1 MLQSV
6 VASVQCHRQV
16 TRQQAGEDHMFPLTV
31 SPSLATRSTGSSVNL
46 WMAAVTPMK
55 NVRLAE
61 NLGFSPTAIVTG
73 SAACQAPSAA
83 LGGEA
88 EALHHEGLTT
98 TYLSYLLC
106 NSSHVTMCLCPF
118 KFLLGKFGK
127 VNPSTKNISDTL
139 RNDIL
144 FIFRW
149 QRLCGASVFL
159 LDIRIGKHELRLQD
173 RRCRLKLHSC
183 KSSCGGM

>member
-1 MLQSV
+1 
-6 VASVQCHRQV
+6 
-16 TRQQAGEDHMFPLTV
+16 MFPLTV

-55 NVRLAE
+55 NVRLAK

-106 NSSHVTMCLCPF
+106 NSSHVTMCLCP
-118 KFLLGKFGK
+118 LYL
-127 VNPSTKNISDTL
+127 
-139 RNDIL
+139 
-144 FIFRW
+144 
-149 QRLCGASVFL
+149 VF
-159 LDIRIGKHELRLQD
+159 
-173 RRCRLKLHSC
+173 
-183 KSSCGGM
+183 

>member
-1 MLQSV
+1 MCQHAGA
-6 VASVQCHRQV
+6 ASTAEASLHSSHEQLFRPAGPQAHRPNFFWKHTCLGIAPKNKSDKKKEDNSCHSQWLPVCNV
-16 TRQQAGEDHMFPLTV
+16 TGRWHDSRHEKDHMFPLTV

-55 NVRLAE
+55 NVRLAK

-118 KFLLGKFGK
+118 NFF
-127 VNPSTKNISDTL
+127 
-139 RNDIL
+139 
-144 FIFRW
+144 W
-149 QRLCGASVFL
+149 QIWQGEP
-159 LDIRIGKHELRLQD
+159 KH
-173 RRCRLKLHSC
+173 
-183 KSSCGGM
+183 